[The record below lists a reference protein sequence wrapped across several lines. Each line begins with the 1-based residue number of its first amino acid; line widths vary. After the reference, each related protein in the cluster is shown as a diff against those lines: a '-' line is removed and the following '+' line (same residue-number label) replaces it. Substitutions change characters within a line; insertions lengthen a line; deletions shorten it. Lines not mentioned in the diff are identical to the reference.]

1 MTKIITCAELRSRRL
16 EELQALFRSLE
27 AELLRTE
34 PGSFER
40 TTVLASLEN
49 VSRAMATCLARP
61 PHPRSTP

>member
-1 MTKIITCAELRSRRL
+1 MTKIITCAELWYRGL

-27 AELLRTE
+27 AELLHTE

-49 VSRAMATCLARP
+49 VSRAMATCRARQP
-61 PHPRSTP
+61 YPRPTP